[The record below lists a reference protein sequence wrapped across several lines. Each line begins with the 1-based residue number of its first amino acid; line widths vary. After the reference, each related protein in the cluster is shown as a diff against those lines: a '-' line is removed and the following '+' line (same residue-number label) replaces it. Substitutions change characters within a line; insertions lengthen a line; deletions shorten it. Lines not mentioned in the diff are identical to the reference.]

1 MIGFYKILK
10 KGGFQMEKI
19 DLQKWLDRLPPTM
32 ARTDAPRLLG
42 GLVSS
47 KTLANADSNGTGPQ
61 GRFKLGRKVGY
72 QTHLL
77 LAWLQEK
84 M

>member
-1 MIGFYKILK
+1 MD
-10 KGGFQMEKI
+10 QI
-19 DLQKWLDRLPPTM
+19 DLQQLLDRLPPAM
-32 ARTDAPRLLG
+32 SRSEAPRLLG

-72 QTHLL
+72 QTNLL